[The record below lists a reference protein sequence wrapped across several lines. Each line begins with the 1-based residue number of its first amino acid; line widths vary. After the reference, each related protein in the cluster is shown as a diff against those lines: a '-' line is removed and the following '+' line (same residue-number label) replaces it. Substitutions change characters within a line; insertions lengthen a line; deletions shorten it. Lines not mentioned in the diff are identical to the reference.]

1 LQDPKKFGLPI
12 TPDRDQRLGEQKHPT
27 LIQGI
32 VPACAC
38 ALQRFRA
45 ACCVPP
51 RSGRFQS
58 SGNYERNIGVITR
71 QEILNEMGRDTRP
84 WDVLI
89 IGGGATGLG
98 TAVEAASRGY
108 RTLLVER
115 FDFAK
120 GTSSR
125 STKLVHGG
133 VRYLEQLNITLV
145 SDALRERGHML
156 RNAPHLVHDQQFV
169 VPAYSYASLPYYGF
183 GLKVYEWLSGKLSLG
198 GSEMLSARTTLERL
212 PGIRREGLRG
222 GILYHDGQ
230 FDDSRYAIALLRTL
244 QGLGGTAINYVE
256 AVGLLENS
264 GKVAGIKARDAESG
278 EEFDLPAKC
287 VVNACGVFVEGT
299 LSMDRQKHN
308 QLLSVSQ
315 GTHFVLPKS
324 LLPGDTALMIPKTA
338 DGRVLFAIPWHG
350 ATIVGTTDESVGGA
364 TVEPRAMNS
373 EKNFLLEHIGR
384 YFGSRPRA
392 EEILSVWSGL
402 RPLVKKG
409 NAKTSKLSRDHTI
422 LVSPTGLITVT
433 GGKWTTYRRMGFD
446 TVNRACEV
454 ANLPKAPSRTLE
466 LKLHGWT
473 TENAGDSSWENV
485 YGSDLPLL
493 RSLSAEK
500 PELDALLH
508 PRLPFSMR
516 EVVWAA
522 RYEMARTVEDV
533 LARRTRALF
542 LDARAAIEAAPMV
555 TALLAAELQKD
566 GQWQKRQ
573 LADFRA
579 VASGYIYEEC

>member
-1 LQDPKKFGLPI
+1 
-12 TPDRDQRLGEQKHPT
+12 
-27 LIQGI
+27 
-32 VPACAC
+32 
-38 ALQRFRA
+38 
-45 ACCVPP
+45 
-51 RSGRFQS
+51 
-58 SGNYERNIGVITR
+58 VITR
-71 QEILNEMGRDTRP
+71 QEILNELGSGAQP
-84 WDVLI
+84 WDVLV

-98 TAVEAASRGY
+98 AAVEAASRGY

-198 GSEMLSARTTLERL
+198 RSEILSARSTMEKL

-244 QGLGGTAINYVE
+244 QDLGGTAINYVE
-256 AVGLLENS
+256 AVGLLES
-264 GKVAGIKARDAESG
+264 GGKVCGIKARDAETG
-278 EEFDLPAKC
+278 AEFDLQAKS
-287 VVNACGVFVEGT
+287 VINACGVFVEGT
-299 LSMDRQKHN
+299 LSLDHLKHN
-308 QLLSVSQ
+308 QLLAVSQ
-315 GTHFVLPKS
+315 GTHFVLPQS
-324 LLPGDTALMIPKTA
+324 FLPGSTALMIPKTA

-350 ATIVGTTDESVGGA
+350 ATIVGTTDESVEGP
-364 TVEPRAMNS
+364 TVEPRAMDS
-373 EKNFLLEHIGR
+373 EKNFLLDHIGR
-384 YFGSRPRA
+384 YFGHVPRP

-409 NAKTSKLSRDHTI
+409 HAKTSKLSRDHTI

-446 TVNRACEV
+446 TINRACEV
-454 ANLPKAPSRTLE
+454 AALPKAPSRTLD

-473 TENAGDSSWENV
+473 MDSAGDESGWENV
-485 YGSDLPLL
+485 YGSDLPAV
-493 RSLSAEK
+493 RALSAENPK
-500 PELDALLH
+500 LDALMH
-508 PRLPFSMR
+508 TRLPFRMR

-522 RYEMARTVEDV
+522 RNEMARTVEDV

-542 LDARAAIEAAPMV
+542 LDACAAMEAAPAV
-555 TALLAAELQKD
+555 ATLLAAELKQDENWREK
-566 GQWQKRQ
+566 Q
-573 LADFRA
+573 LADFQA
-579 VASGYIYEEC
+579 IAMGYICEGC

>member
-1 LQDPKKFGLPI
+1 
-12 TPDRDQRLGEQKHPT
+12 
-27 LIQGI
+27 
-32 VPACAC
+32 
-38 ALQRFRA
+38 
-45 ACCVPP
+45 
-51 RSGRFQS
+51 
-58 SGNYERNIGVITR
+58 VITR
-71 QEILNEMGRDTRP
+71 QGILNDLGSSAQP
-84 WDVLI
+84 WDVLV

-169 VPAYSYASLPYYGF
+169 VPAYSYSSLPYYGF

-198 GSEMLSARTTLERL
+198 HSEILSARSTIEKL
-212 PGIRREGLRG
+212 PGIRRERLRG

-244 QGLGGTAINYVE
+244 QDLGGTAINYVE
-256 AVGLLENS
+256 AVGLLENV
-264 GKVAGIKARDAESG
+264 GKVCGIKARDAETG
-278 EEFDLPAKC
+278 AEFDVQAKA
-287 VVNACGVFVEGT
+287 VINACGVFVEST
-299 LSMDRQKHN
+299 LSMDHQKHD
-308 QLLSVSQ
+308 QLVAVSQ
-315 GTHFVLPKS
+315 GTHFVLPQS
-324 LLPGDTALMIPKTA
+324 FLPGKTALMIPKTA

-350 ATIVGTTDESVGGA
+350 ATIVGTTDESVERA

-373 EKNFLLEHIGR
+373 EKSFLLEHIQR
-384 YFGSRPRA
+384 YFGHLPRP

-409 NAKTSKLSRDHTI
+409 HAKTSKLSRDHTI

-446 TVNRACEV
+446 TINRACEV
-454 ANLPKAPSRTLE
+454 AGLPKAFSRTLD

-473 TENAGDSSWENV
+473 MDSSGNESGWENV
-485 YGSDLPLL
+485 YGSDLPAL
-493 RSLSAEK
+493 RALSAQN
-500 PELDALLH
+500 PELDAMMH
-508 PRLPFSMR
+508 PMLPFRMR

-542 LDARAAIEAAPMV
+542 LNARAAMEAAPAV
-555 TALLAAELQKD
+555 ATLLASELKQDENWRQK
-566 GQWQKRQ
+566 Q
-573 LADFRA
+573 LAGFMA
-579 VASGYIYEEC
+579 VAKGYICEA